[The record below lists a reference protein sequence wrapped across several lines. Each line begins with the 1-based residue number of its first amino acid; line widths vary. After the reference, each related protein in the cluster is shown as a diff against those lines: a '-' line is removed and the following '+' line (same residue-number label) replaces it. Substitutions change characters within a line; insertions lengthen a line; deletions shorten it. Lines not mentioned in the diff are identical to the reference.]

1 MNKTIKLTIRLAE
14 KHFILLE
21 NKARENGCTMSNVAR
36 EAIVAY
42 LYKDVVSEDLI
53 IANLNHSKKIVQNLE
68 KKLDAFA
75 AYFNFWVEYYFQNTP
90 DYPEDKEVL
99 RQIVIKGM
107 KGAKNMTS
115 AFTKTLQQK
124 QPAFLENLLVD
135 FIESEGS
142 EK

>member
-53 IANLNHSKKIVQNLE
+53 IANLNHSKKIAQNLE
-68 KKLDAFA
+68 KNLMHLL
-75 AYFNFWVEYYFQNTP
+75 P
-90 DYPEDKEVL
+90 
-99 RQIVIKGM
+99 
-107 KGAKNMTS
+107 
-115 AFTKTLQQK
+115 TLI
-124 QPAFLENLLVD
+124 F
-135 FIESEGS
+135 G
-142 EK
+142 

>member
-1 MNKTIKLTIRLAE
+1 
-14 KHFILLE
+14 
-21 NKARENGCTMSNVAR
+21 
-36 EAIVAY
+36 
-42 LYKDVVSEDLI
+42 
-53 IANLNHSKKIVQNLE
+53 
-68 KKLDAFA
+68 
-75 AYFNFWVEYYFQNTP
+75 
-90 DYPEDKEVL
+90 
-99 RQIVIKGM
+99 M

>member
-1 MNKTIKLTIRLAE
+1 MNKKRQITIRLTE
-14 KHFILLE
+14 KHMVLLE
-21 NKARENGCTMSNVAR
+21 SKAIENNCTMAALGR